1 MKPTFISKAL
11 AAMLFSLFAGKGFAQ
26 TLDGENKL
34 AVALSDG
41 TQVLLYGKASETPG
55 VKTNDYYYL
64 PTGLRLSKNASGEP
78 EFVFLKYVT
87 DARED
92 AGGVSGALMH
102 FLMEWGLTEPQLKET
117 REKIRQLNPLAKVLG
132 PASVETNGDR
142 SFEVKSATL
151 SSQGQTLITSGGA
164 PTMPGGKVVTAAKM
178 DKYAA
183 QLLVNTFDKATSDVS
198 IVLRFNYRVLL
209 PAARGRIVIHWDK
222 IYENYQRDSAKY
234 TSNETTDSYFGGLIS
249 FTTSSE
255 RNYGEVRKGVESL
268 ISRKYIDIQFDDLDP
283 TGEKT
288 KPIREGFIT
297 MLTQMIGELNQS
309 AENKPPTQAETEAM
323 PDIKTGT
330 SYTFVREKF
339 MRKVQRGREEIY
351 LNMRATYPQP
361 MDVTQNLKS
370 WYNNLKENPRCVA
383 SVNLNDPFFARRDM
397 NFVLDER
404 AKDMFEDKEINY
416 VTVNVRKR
424 RSTGGDFADRIT
436 IDKKFLADKGLR
448 AALTYARGDDKNTDE
463 FEYQSQWSFAG
474 GFVYPKNPSWEKGS
488 WETNSL
494 AAPLEYHKME
504 FQTDVEKLKE
514 AKIVRAALQVRY
526 KKFSEEREVTI
537 PISATATE
545 PLVAKNIYADR
556 DLDGYVY
563 RLIYYTSDGE
573 RLATEWSP
581 KLSDWFVFAAVPEAL
596 RDKTSE
602 VFKKAA
608 DAGKVVA
615 GVLEGGKVPSA
626 EKVLDKFKEVL
637 GIVTN

>member
-1 MKPTFISKAL
+1 MKRRSISKAL
-11 AAMLFSLFAGKGFAQ
+11 AAILFSLVAAAGFAQ
-26 TLDGENKL
+26 ELDSENRL
-34 AVALSDG
+34 SVALNDG
-41 TQVLLYGKASETPG
+41 TQVVLYGKAGKSANTR
-55 VKTNDYYYL
+55 TNEYYYL
-64 PTGLRLSKNASGEP
+64 PANLRLSKNASGEP

-102 FLMEWGLTEPQLKET
+102 FLMEWGLTNEQSKELS
-117 REKIRQLNPLAKVLG
+117 EKIKQLNPLAKVLG

-151 SSQGQTLITSGGA
+151 SSPGQTLITSGSA
-164 PTMPGGKVVTAAKM
+164 PVMPGGKVVTAAKM
-178 DKYAA
+178 DKHSA

-198 IVLRFNYRVLL
+198 LVLRFNYKVIA
-209 PAARGRIVIHWDK
+209 PAARGTIK
-222 IYENYQRDSAKY
+222 IYWKKLYEKYQKDSAKFK
-234 TSNETTDSYFGGLIS
+234 SNEQTDSFLWWS
-249 FTTSSE
+249 STTASE
-255 RNYGEVRKGVESL
+255 RSYSEVRNETEKLINNRYIEFDYVESAT
-268 ISRKYIDIQFDDLDP
+268 DN
-283 TGEKT
+283 EKT
-288 KPIREGFIT
+288 KAIREGF
-297 MLTQMIGELNQS
+297 MNLFLQLIGDLNQS
-309 AENKPPTQAETEAM
+309 ADSKPPTPAEANDM
-323 PDIKTGT
+323 PDVKTGT
-330 SYTFVREKF
+330 SYTFNREKF
-339 MRKVQRGREEIY
+339 MRKVESGTQIVD
-351 LNMRATYPQP
+351 LNYRMAVVRPI
-361 MDVTQNLKS
+361 DLTQNLNS
-370 WYNNLKENPRCVA
+370 WYRNLKDNPRCVA

-424 RSTGGDFADRIT
+424 RSSGNDFTDRIT
-436 IDKKFLADKGLR
+436 IDKKFLTDKGLR

-474 GFVYPKNPSWEKGS
+474 GFVYPKTPSWEKGS
-488 WETNSL
+488 WETNPL

-504 FQTDVEKLKE
+504 FQTDIEKLKE
-514 AKIVRAALQVRY
+514 AKIVRAALQIRY
-526 KKFSEEREVTI
+526 KKFNEEREVTI

-545 PLVAKNIYADR
+545 GLVSKNIYADR

-563 RLIYYTSDGE
+563 RLIYYTSEGE
-573 RLATEWSP
+573 RLATDWSP

-602 VFKKAA
+602 FFKKAA